1 MAKILL
7 ITSDLIGPQMAG
19 PAIRY
24 YEMARTLSK
33 SHQVVLMTTLPA
45 QIEPQGFRLAT
56 REALWREMKAADA
69 VITQNIDFKMAWYKC
84 WLGTKIVLDAYD
96 PLPLEH
102 LEIFKHYPLDL
113 RKNRSQ
119 VCVELL
125 NMSFKLADGILVAN
139 EAQKDLWIGFLMA
152 KGLITPELYDQNG
165 NLSHFVAIVPF
176 GLPSIPPARTKP
188 EIPSKEKIILW
199 GGGIWNWFDP
209 LTLIRAVHLLSR
221 KDIKLVF
228 MGLKHPN
235 KAVPEM
241 KMAQDAVELAR
252 ELGINV
258 HFNYGWTPYEERQNL
273 LLDADIGVSTHFDHL
288 ETRFAFRTRILDY
301 LWADLP
307 MVVSKGDSFAE
318 LIEKEKL
325 GLTVDCE
332 DVQGLARALETLL
345 DDQELRSQMKSNIA
359 FVKKRF
365 EWNEVIQPIHK
376 MVELSSA
383 KRGQLGTVLK
393 SFIKRRNPLSVYKA
407 LKVRRRM

>member
-7 ITSDLIGPQMAG
+7 ITNDPVGSQMAG

-24 YEMARTLSK
+24 YEMARSLSQ
-33 SHQVVLMTTLPA
+33 SHQVVLMTTQVA

-56 REALWREMKAADA
+56 KEALWREMNAADV

-84 WLGTKIVLDAYD
+84 LLGTKIILDAYD

-125 NMSFKLADGILVAN
+125 SMSFKLADAILVAN
-139 EAQKDLWIGFLMA
+139 EAQKDLWMGFLMA

-165 NLSHFVAIVPF
+165 NLNHFIATVPF
-176 GLPSIPPARTKP
+176 GLPSAPPLRTKARV
-188 EIPSKEKIILW
+188 PSTDKIILW

-209 LTLIRAVHLLSR
+209 LTLIRAIHLLSR

-235 KAVPEM
+235 KAVPQM
-241 KMAQDAVELAR
+241 KMAQEAVDLSR

-273 LLDADIGVSTHFDHL
+273 LLDSDVGVSTHFDHL

-301 LWADLP
+301 LWAELP
-307 MVVSKGDSFAE
+307 MVVSKGDSFAD
-318 LIEKEKL
+318 LIEREGL
-325 GLTVDCE
+325 GLTVDCQ
-332 DVQGLARALETLL
+332 DVEGLAKALETVLYN
-345 DDQELRSQMKSNIA
+345 EALRTQMKNNIA
-359 FVKKRF
+359 RVKKRF
-365 EWNEVIQPIHK
+365 VWDEVVKPIHQLI
-376 MVELSSA
+376 EASPS
-383 KRGQLGTVLK
+383 KRGQFGTVLK
-393 SFIKRRNPLSVYKA
+393 SFMKRRNPVSVYKA
-407 LKVRRRM
+407 LKVRGRM